1 MISAMRA
8 WIARIAVT
16 LRAVVLGPRA
26 RQLRHASRCGLAAI
40 D

>member
-16 LRAVVLGPRA
+16 LRATFRGSRA
-26 RQLRHASRCGLAAI
+26 RQLRHAGRCGLAAI